1 MGLRQ
6 EPGTSQLVVDNMIV
20 VTQLF
25 DGLSIMCKDTNWSMF
40 RGVQYTSK
48 YYPVTLAG
56 GFHCIVEYIVVSG
69 SLPATSTGADT
80 VHIRSRQYGRR
91 SKKSGLGTQ
100 QLQCSGWVAFTWFHQ
115 LFHCSKTRKSMGWD
129 GMRWIIWSHD
139 KPCHVLTWK
148 SLEVC
153 VAEANRKSRR
163 QRMMEEQERLDRG
176 ESPAVEVWAFDGLCL
191 ACFAFWN
198 RPTLSN
204 FGEWNDNSDI

>member
-80 VHIRSRQYGRR
+80 VHIRFPPVRAKIEEERAGNTAATVQ
-91 SKKSGLGTQ
+91 
-100 QLQCSGWVAFTWFHQ
+100 WVSCFHMVSPIVP
-115 LFHCSKTRKSMGWD
+115 LFENQKIY
-129 GMRWIIWSHD
+129 GMRWD
-139 KPCHVLTWK
+139 EMNYMKPW
-148 SLEVC
+148 
-153 VAEANRKSRR
+153 
-163 QRMMEEQERLDRG
+163 
-176 ESPAVEVWAFDGLCL
+176 
-191 ACFAFWN
+191 
-198 RPTLSN
+198 
-204 FGEWNDNSDI
+204 